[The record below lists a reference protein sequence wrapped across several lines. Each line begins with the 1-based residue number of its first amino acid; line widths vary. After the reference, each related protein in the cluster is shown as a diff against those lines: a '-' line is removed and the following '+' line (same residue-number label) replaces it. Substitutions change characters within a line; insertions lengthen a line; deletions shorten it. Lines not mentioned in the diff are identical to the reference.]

1 MVKNPLKWRAMGGC
15 FLWAALAGEG
25 GMVYGKPW
33 WQDEKNAGNR
43 LIASSTTRSNATTTN
58 KIPFIKGRYLH
69 KACHYK
75 IAAHLY

>member
-1 MVKNPLKWRAMGGC
+1 
-15 FLWAALAGEG
+15 
-25 GMVYGKPW
+25 MVYGKPW